1 LRVAENYRPS
11 FRVSSARTYP
21 RFALQVAS
29 MTRTRND
36 IRREMRA
43 RRRLV
48 TASERSRAAH
58 RFVTHAERAHLL
70 RPGRRIA
77 VYQPFGHEAD
87 VSALIRRAWQRH
99 CIVYA
104 PVVTHRRRFAMH
116 FVPLS
121 ADARLAINAFG
132 IAEPDH
138 SPNERIPVLRLD
150 VIFMPLV
157 AFDARGW
164 RLGSGAGFYD
174 RCLRHLRVAR
184 QWRRPQLIGVAY
196 EHQRVEALT
205 PDPWDVPM
213 DGVLTERRL
222 YRFVTHTSGSAT

>member
-1 LRVAENYRPS
+1 
-11 FRVSSARTYP
+11 
-21 RFALQVAS
+21 
-29 MTRTRND
+29 
-36 IRREMRA
+36 MRA

-48 TASERSRAAH
+48 TASERARAAR
-58 RFVTHAERAHLL
+58 RFVILAERAHLL

-87 VSALIRRAWQRH
+87 VSALTRRAWQRQ
-99 CIVYA
+99 CLVYA

-121 ADARLAINAFG
+121 ADAKLAINAFG
-132 IAEPDH
+132 IREPVH
-138 SPNERIPVLRLD
+138 SPHERIPVLRLD

-174 RCLRHLRVAR
+174 RCLRHLRVTR
-184 QWRRPQLIGVAY
+184 RWRRPQLIGVAY

-205 PDPWDVPM
+205 PDAWDVPM

-222 YRFVTHTSGSAT
+222 YRFVTHSSGSTA